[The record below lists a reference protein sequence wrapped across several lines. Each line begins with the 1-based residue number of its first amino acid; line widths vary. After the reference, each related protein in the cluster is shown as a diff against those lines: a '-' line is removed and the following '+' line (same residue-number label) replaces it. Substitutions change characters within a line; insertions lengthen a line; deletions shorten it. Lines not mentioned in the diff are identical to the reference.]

1 VEAVSKSFVA
11 TAGLETTAL
20 EDGAIL
26 FHPKSGKFV
35 MLNRS
40 AAVVW
45 TELATPKTEEELAK
59 KLAASFSDVAPATAQ
74 EDVHAVLERLR
85 ELDIVTATDG

>member
-1 VEAVSKSFVA
+1 MGQTFVA

-20 EDGAIL
+20 EEGAIL

-45 TELATPKTEEELAK
+45 AELATPKTEEELAQ
-59 KLAASFSDVAPATAQ
+59 KLTASFADVAPATARHDV
-74 EDVHAVLERLR
+74 EDVLVRLR
-85 ELDIVTATDG
+85 ELEIVTATGS

>member
-1 VEAVSKSFVA
+1 MSKTFVA
-11 TAGLETTAL
+11 TTGLEMTAL
-20 EDGAIL
+20 DDGAIL

-45 TELATPKTEEELAK
+45 AELATPKTEEELAQ
-59 KLAASFSDVAPATAQ
+59 KLAASFADVAPATAQ
-74 EDVHAVLERLR
+74 HDVQTVLARLR
-85 ELDIVTATDG
+85 ELEIVSTKDS